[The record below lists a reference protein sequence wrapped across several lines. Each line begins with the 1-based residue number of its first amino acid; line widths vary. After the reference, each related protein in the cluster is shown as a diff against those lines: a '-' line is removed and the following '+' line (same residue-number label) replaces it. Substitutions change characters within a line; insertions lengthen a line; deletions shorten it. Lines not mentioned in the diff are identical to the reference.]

1 MTSATDTSAPTLE
14 QRRAKHAWEAVQRV
28 VQAMQNGTEGDKAK
42 ARDFG
47 GQAKRLPMRIMAAG
61 LGQALTFLL
70 AKKYA
75 PSLLEQ
81 RLRGRSHPLQSWRC
95 ELSALEDEAPLEL
108 PPRASLLKPFTFHN
122 QIRDETSRNR
132 MGLCAFLGGGLGL
145 PGAGVPSLTGLEAQL
160 ALQHLDHFF
169 HLMPFPVQP
178 AHLVGG

>member
-14 QRRAKHAWEAVQRV
+14 QRRAKHAWEAVQSV

-75 PSLLEQ
+75 PNLLEVIGDWVLERTNPDSQ
-81 RLRGRSHPLQSWRC
+81 RPRPPASDALIQQIINGDSNFLRRATDETLAYLRWLIRFADAVGLTDDSTGR
-95 ELSALEDEAPLEL
+95 EDE
-108 PPRASLLKPFTFHN
+108 
-122 QIRDETSRNR
+122 
-132 MGLCAFLGGGLGL
+132 
-145 PGAGVPSLTGLEAQL
+145 
-160 ALQHLDHFF
+160 
-169 HLMPFPVQP
+169 
-178 AHLVGG
+178 

>member
-14 QRRAKHAWEAVQRV
+14 QRRAKHAWEAVQHV

-75 PSLLEQ
+75 PNLLEVIGDWVLERTNPDSQ
-81 RLRGRSHPLQSWRC
+81 RPRPPASDALIQQIINGDSNFLRRATDETLAYLRWLIRFADAVGLTDDSTGR
-95 ELSALEDEAPLEL
+95 EDE
-108 PPRASLLKPFTFHN
+108 
-122 QIRDETSRNR
+122 
-132 MGLCAFLGGGLGL
+132 
-145 PGAGVPSLTGLEAQL
+145 
-160 ALQHLDHFF
+160 
-169 HLMPFPVQP
+169 
-178 AHLVGG
+178 

>member
-75 PSLLEQ
+75 PNLLEAIGDWVLDVPTRIASGHAPQ
-81 RLRGRSHPLQSWRC
+81 HQTPSFSK
-95 ELSALEDEAPLEL
+95 LSTVTRISCAG
-108 PPRASLLKPFTFHN
+108 PRMKRWPT
-122 QIRDETSRNR
+122 
-132 MGLCAFLGGGLGL
+132 CAG
-145 PGAGVPSLTGLEAQL
+145 
-160 ALQHLDHFF
+160 
-169 HLMPFPVQP
+169 
-178 AHLVGG
+178 